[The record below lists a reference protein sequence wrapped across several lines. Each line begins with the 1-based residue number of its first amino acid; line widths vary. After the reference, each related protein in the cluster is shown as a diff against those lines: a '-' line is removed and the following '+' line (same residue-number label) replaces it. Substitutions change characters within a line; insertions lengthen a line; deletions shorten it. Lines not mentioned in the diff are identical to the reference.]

1 MEFSETFCTWNEMKN
16 SRRGTKISHWLIR
29 FCISLIKAAD
39 LVSKRLAQ
47 IITTISK
54 IDLSKLFMMEVNVDQ
69 MQNYAP
75 DLFTILENLEIL
87 KIELKCDWLKCLRH
101 LSISNWTDV
110 SYNWT
115 IGSIFKFRNK
125 EIKSHRITEMQYQQQ
140 MNEGACFQCAM
151 LMAIKQNSGFC
162 WISHRFDNNSYL
174 ARLREQIRFTR
185 WRRRLADAMKHDEEE
200 ELVIL
205 ANSGMGRRNYTKTD
219 IRTQIYGI
227 TQPPSPDPRADP
239 RLNCASYLF
248 SL

>member
-1 MEFSETFCTWNEMKN
+1 MKWKMIKEA
-16 SRRGTKISHWLIR
+16 RKYFTDQWLIR

-39 LVSKRLAQ
+39 LVSKRFAQ

-75 DLFTILENLEIL
+75 DLFTKLQSREIL

-125 EIKSHRITEMQYQQQ
+125 EIKSHNRRNAMPAT
-140 MNEGACFQCAM
+140 NEWMGLFSNAM

-162 WISHRFDNNSYL
+162 WISQTFDNNSYL

-200 ELVIL
+200 RLVIL

-227 TQPPSPDPRADP
+227 TPSPDPRADP
-239 RLNCASYLF
+239 WLNCASYLL

>member
-1 MEFSETFCTWNEMKN
+1 MKW
-16 SRRGTKISHWLIR
+16 KIVEEARKFLTDQWLIR

-75 DLFTILENLEIL
+75 DLFTKLENLEIL

-125 EIKSHRITEMQYQQQ
+125 EIKSHRITEMQCQQQ
-140 MNEGACFQCAM
+140 MNEWVCFQM
-151 LMAIKQNSGFC
+151 RN
-162 WISHRFDNNSYL
+162 
-174 ARLREQIRFTR
+174 
-185 WRRRLADAMKHDEEE
+185 ADGYQA
-200 ELVIL
+200 ELWVL
-205 ANSGMGRRNYTKTD
+205 LNF
-219 IRTQIYGI
+219 TQIWQQLIFGQIAWWANQIYKMKQETGWCYE
-227 TQPPSPDPRADP
+227 TWWGRKTCDSGKLRHG
-239 RLNCASYLF
+239 
-248 SL
+248 